1 MKRLERHEA
10 RKRRKT
16 RTFLKVLLTLI
27 LLGGLVVGMMKF
39 DEIKIWASQHY
50 FSLRMGGTTI
60 TQDEEPDLYAELSK
74 WHDPAKP
81 LNVLFIGIDRGSVVG
96 EDGNTRSDVMILLSL
111 NVEKKKAVLVS
122 IPRDTKVTLPSY
134 GIEKINAAHSFNGP
148 AGAVEAVKKLSGM
161 EINDYAEVDFEAFK
175 GIVDAIGGVPFH
187 LEHTINDPKAGYL
200 PKGDYNLDGKGALI
214 VCRSREL
221 PRGDLDRIE
230 NQKQF
235 LKAVM
240 EKAVNIRD
248 IQTLLGILDAAVQH
262 LQTTLEPDM
271 IFTLARML
279 QGMKV
284 EDVQFAT
291 IPGDAPDPK
300 PGQPWYFIYDEKATA
315 QLFSNISNYS
325 SIRTPQEEA
334 ALQAQQQQQ
343 QQAVGEEDRSSIGLT
358 VLNGARWDGL
368 AANVAATMQDKGYQN
383 IKTGNSSNAYSETT
397 VYYAAGHEADA
408 RAVASDLDPNK
419 TFRITQDAGVTGTN
433 KSDVVL
439 VLGKDYVST

>member
-1 MKRLERHEA
+1 M
-10 RKRRKT
+10 
-16 RTFLKVLLTLI
+16 
-27 LLGGLVVGMMKF
+27 LLGGLIAGVMRF

-60 TQDEEPDLYAELSK
+60 TEQDQPDLFAELSK
-74 WHDPAKP
+74 WHDPSKL
-81 LNVLFIGIDRGSVVG
+81 LNVLFIGIDRGSVAG

-111 NVEKKKAVLVS
+111 NVEKKKAVMVS
-122 IPRDTKVTLPSY
+122 IPRDTKVNIPGY
-134 GIEKINAAHSFNGP
+134 GTEKINAAHSFNGP
-148 AGAVEAVKKLSGM
+148 AGAVEAVKNLTGM
-161 EINDYAEVDFEAFK
+161 DIHDYAEVDFEAFK
-175 GIVDAIGGVPFH
+175 AIVDAIGGVPFH

-200 PKGDYNLDGKGALI
+200 PRGDYVLDGHGALI

-240 EKAVNIRD
+240 QKAVSIRD
-248 IQTLLGILDAAVQH
+248 MQALLSILDAAVQH

-284 EDVQFAT
+284 EDVEFAT
-291 IPGDAPDPK
+291 IPGDTPEPR
-300 PGQPWYFIYDEKATA
+300 PGQPWYFVHDQKATA
-315 QLFSNISNYS
+315 ELFANIRNYCS
-325 SIRTPQEEA
+325 VHSPQGEA
-334 ALQAQQQQQ
+334 ALKAQQQGNS
-343 QQAVGEEDRSSIGLT
+343 ALDRSSIGLT

-368 AANVAATMQDKGYQN
+368 AAKVAEAMKDKGYRD
-383 IKTGNSSNAYSETT
+383 IKTGNSNNAYGETT
-397 VYYAAGHEADA
+397 VYYANGCEEEA
-408 RAVASDLDPNK
+408 RAVAGDLDPSRS
-419 TFRITQDAGVTGTN
+419 FRLVQDSGVTGSN